1 MRPHRQDSIDQ
12 QSNKRPLYLQ
22 VVDELSDMIGE
33 LDPGSYLPSEPKLA
47 KQLGVSRATLR
58 EAMRVFEGR
67 GLIIRRQGVGTLVT
81 APPQII
87 ESGIETL
94 ESVESQAKRVGL
106 QVKMAD
112 LNIDRRPPT
121 AQEKQCFRLIDGAVV
136 VEVARVIAT
145 VERPVAYL
153 IDVLPEGLFPTNN
166 EDENFRGSVLDLMIQ
181 RKHPSISH
189 AQTEVTA
196 VSAPPNVA
204 QQLQIQRGDVLL
216 CLEGWLYTQGGVI
229 IDHTFSYYLPGTFRF
244 QVLRR
249 PDEVNKVGQ

>member
-1 MRPHRQDSIDQ
+1 MKQNT
-12 QSNKRPLYLQ
+12 NKRPLYLQ
-22 VVDELSDMIGE
+22 VVDELGDVIGK

-81 APPQII
+81 TQPQII

-106 QVKMAD
+106 QVEMAD
-112 LNIDRRPPT
+112 LNIERRPPT
-121 AQEKQCFRLIDGAVV
+121 AQEKQSFRLVDGAVV
-136 VEVARVIAT
+136 VEVARVIESE
-145 VERPVAYL
+145 ERPVAYL

-166 EDENFRGSVLDLMIQ
+166 EDGEFRGSVLDLMIQ

-196 VSAPPNVA
+196 LSAPPHVA
-204 QQLQIQRGDVLL
+204 QHLQIQRGDVLL

-229 IDHTFSYYLPGTFRF
+229 IDHSFSYFLPGTFRF
-244 QVLRR
+244 QVRRR
-249 PDEVNKVGQ
+249 PAELFDVGQ